1 MSLRLRGV
9 PSVLHARIQFVV
21 NQLHNSPPSGR
32 GRMDDS
38 ASHVFDEEREAR
50 YANHFHVGHNA
61 FEVILQFGQFY
72 EGDKQAVMHTRIV
85 TCPAYAETLLELL
98 GRTLKEYVKSF
109 GPIPTGG
116 PHE

>member
-1 MSLRLRGV
+1 M
-9 PSVLHARIQFVV
+9 
-21 NQLHNSPPSGR
+21 
-32 GRMDDS
+32 MDDN
-38 ASHVFDEEREAR
+38 APHTLDDEREAR

-72 EGDKQAVMHTRIV
+72 EGDQQALMHTRIV

-98 GRTLKEYVKSF
+98 SRTLTQYQSSF
-109 GPIPTGG
+109 GPIPTGR